1 MNRPVDAVGRPVCR
15 LGHDPEGKRHRS
27 VRTPDRGERSP
38 PMVGREEHEC
48 TGGADTRECNGSPPL
63 DEAGID
69 VEEADNHD

>member
-1 MNRPVDAVGRPVCR
+1 
-15 LGHDPEGKRHRS
+15 
-27 VRTPDRGERSP
+27 
-38 PMVGREEHEC
+38 MVGLEEHEC